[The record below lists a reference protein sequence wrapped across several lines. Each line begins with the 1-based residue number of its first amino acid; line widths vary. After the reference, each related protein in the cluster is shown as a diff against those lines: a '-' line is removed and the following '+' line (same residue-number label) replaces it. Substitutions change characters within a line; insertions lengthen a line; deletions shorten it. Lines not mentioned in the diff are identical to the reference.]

1 MQGDEVYT
9 SGIGGIYPKGILIG
23 KIKEVINTKN
33 ESDRYANVETSV
45 NFNKLINVL
54 VIVN

>member
-1 MQGDEVYT
+1 M
-9 SGIGGIYPKGILIG
+9 
-23 KIKEVINTKN
+23 INTKN